1 MTKASLRD
9 MKKEETWLVLART
22 SYKLAVEKGLDGFTI
37 EDVVQQARY
46 SRRTFANHFSCKEE
60 AVAMA
65 VLSLASGRS
74 DVLKEVEVPSGMA
87 PLDALR
93 QWSRM
98 QFTTELLRNLR
109 ELLRM
114 AQQYPTLEPYVLIV
128 LQRLQKAA
136 QEELDRNYA
145 GRYPIGY
152 THILAG
158 AVFGAVLS
166 ILEEKNVRIPGEEP
180 SDDPYGEQGT
190 ATFDEFMETTFN
202 YLKNG
207 F

>member
-1 MTKASLRD
+1 MTKPSLRD
-9 MKKEETWLVLART
+9 MKKEETWLELART
-22 SYKLAVEKGLDGFTI
+22 SYRLAVEKGLDGFTI
-37 EDVVQQARY
+37 EDVVQQAHY

-65 VLSLASGRS
+65 VLSLSSGRS
-74 DVLKEVEVPSGMA
+74 DVLKEVQLPSGAA
-87 PLDALR
+87 PLEALR

-98 QFTTELLRNLR
+98 RFTAELLRSLR
-109 ELLRM
+109 QLLRM
-114 AQQYPTLEPYVLIV
+114 SRDYPTLEPYVLIV

-136 QEELDRNYA
+136 QEELERNYA
-145 GRYPIGY
+145 GLYPLGY
-152 THILAG
+152 THVLAG

-166 ILEEKNVRIPGEEP
+166 ILEEENVRIPGEEQTEGP
-180 SDDPYGEQGT
+180 EA
-190 ATFDEFMETTFN
+190 ATFDEFLETTFE